1 MTHTAAILGLMAVS
15 FLLTVIWGEP
25 MLRVLHHFRIGKRIR
40 VEGPQHHQVKM
51 GTPTMGGW
59 IIVVPVVLLSLFL
72 YATQIWGL
80 TFLGREMLLPVG
92 LLVAH
97 ALLGAVDDWLGVRE
111 RPTGMRAR
119 TKFLVQVALAT
130 LAAWWLHAIYEAPP
144 MYLPGI
150 RLPIPLGWWFYVPL
164 SVFVIVGTSNAVNL
178 TDGLD
183 SLAGMVTATAL
194 AAYGGIA
201 LAQGEPALA
210 RFAFLLV
217 GSVLGF
223 LWFNAHP
230 AQLFMGDTGSLAL
243 GATLGLLAL
252 MTGEWLVLPLI
263 AIIPLAETVSVM
275 LQVGYFKA
283 TKGRRIFKMAPLH
296 HHFELSGWSEMQVV
310 MRFWLVNLLAALI
323 GVLIALA

>member
-15 FLLTVIWGEP
+15 FVLTLIWGEP
-25 MLRVLHHFRIGKRIR
+25 MLRVLRYFGIGKRIR
-40 VEGPQHHQVKM
+40 VEGPERHLVKL

-59 IIVVPVVLLSLFL
+59 IIVVPVVLLSLFF
-72 YATQIWGL
+72 YATEIWGL

-92 LLVAH
+92 LMVGH

-111 RPTGMRAR
+111 TPTGMRAR
-119 TKFLVQVALAT
+119 TKFGLQLLLAAA
-130 LAAWWLHAIYEAPP
+130 AAWWLHDIYEAPP
-144 MYLPGI
+144 MCLPGI
-150 RLPIPLGWWFYVPL
+150 QLPVPLGWVYMPL
-164 SVFVIVGTSNAVNL
+164 SLLIIVGTSNAVNL

-183 SLAGMVTATAL
+183 SLAGMVTATAF

-210 RFAFLLV
+210 RFAFLVV

-243 GATLGLLAL
+243 GATLGVIAL

-263 AIIPLAETVSVM
+263 AIIPLAETLSVM
-275 LQVGYFKA
+275 LQVAYFKL
-283 TKGRRIFKMAPLH
+283 TGGQRIFKMSPLH
-296 HHFELSGWSEMQVV
+296 HHFELSGWSETQVV

>member
-25 MLRVLHHFRIGKRIR
+25 MLRVLRHFRIGKRIR
-40 VEGPQHHQVKM
+40 LEGPQRHFEKL

-59 IIVVPVVLLSLFL
+59 IIVLPVALLALFF
-72 YATQIWGL
+72 YATEIWGL
-80 TFLGREMLLPVG
+80 TFLGREMLLPVV
-92 LLVAH
+92 LMLAH
-97 ALLGAVDDWLGVRE
+97 ALLGALDDWLGVR
-111 RPTGMRAR
+111 RNGQGLRAR
-119 TKFLVQVALAT
+119 TKFVAQWALAGA
-130 LAAWWLHAIYEAPP
+130 AAWWLHAIYEAPP

-150 RLPIPLGWWFYVPL
+150 RLPVPLGWVYVPL
-164 SVFVIVGTSNAVNL
+164 SMLIIVGTSNAVNL

-183 SLAGMVTATAL
+183 SLAGMVVSVAF

-201 LAQGEPALA
+201 LAQGDAALA
-210 RFAFLLV
+210 RFAFLVV

-243 GATLGLLAL
+243 GATLGVVAL

-263 AIIPLAETVSVM
+263 ALIPLAETLSVM
-275 LQVGYFKA
+275 LQVAYFKA
-283 TKGRRIFKMAPLH
+283 TGGQRIFKMSPLH
-296 HHFELSGWSEMQVV
+296 HHFELSGWSETQVV
-310 MRFWLVNLLAALI
+310 MRFWLVNLLSALI

>member
-15 FLLTVIWGEP
+15 FMLTLIWGEP
-25 MLRVLHHFRIGKRIR
+25 MLRVLRRFGIGKRIR
-40 VEGPQHHQVKM
+40 VEGPRRHLVKL

-59 IIVVPVVLLSLFL
+59 IIVIPVVLLTTFF
-72 YATQIWGL
+72 YATKIWGL
-80 TFLGREMLLPVG
+80 TFLGQEVLLPVG
-92 LLVAH
+92 IMLGF

-111 RPTGMRAR
+111 KPTGMRAR
-119 TKFLVQVALAT
+119 TKFGLQILLAAV
-130 LAAWWLHAIYEAPP
+130 AAWWLHAIYVAPP

-150 RLPIPLGWWFYVPL
+150 QLPVPLGWFYVPL
-164 SVFVIVGTSNAVNL
+164 SIFIIVATSNAVNL

-183 SLAGMVTATAL
+183 SLAGIVTATAF

-201 LAQGEPALA
+201 LAQGDTALA
-210 RFAFLLV
+210 RFAFLVV

-243 GATLGLLAL
+243 GATLGVIAL

-263 AIIPLAETVSVM
+263 AIIPVAETLSVI
-275 LQVGYFKA
+275 LQVAYFKL
-283 TKGRRIFKMAPLH
+283 TGGQRIFKMSPLH
-296 HHFELSGWSEMQVV
+296 HHFELSGWSETQVV

>member
-1 MTHTAAILGLMAVS
+1 MTHTAAILGLMAAS
-15 FLLTVIWGEP
+15 FVLTLIWGEP
-25 MLRVLHHFRIGKRIR
+25 MLRVLRHFRIGKRIR
-40 VEGPQHHQVKM
+40 VEGPQSHKEKV

-59 IIVVPVVLLSLFL
+59 IIVLPVVLLATFF
-72 YATQIWGL
+72 YATEIWGL

-92 LLVAH
+92 LMVGH
-97 ALLGAVDDWLGVRE
+97 ALLGAVDDWMGVRGSGG
-111 RPTGMRAR
+111 GMRAR
-119 TKFLVQVALAT
+119 TKFAFQLLLAAA
-130 LAAWWLHAIYEAPP
+130 AAWWLHDIYEAPP

-150 RLPIPLGWWFYVPL
+150 QLPVPLGWVYMPL
-164 SVFVIVGTSNAVNL
+164 SVIIIVGTSNAVNL

-183 SLAGMVTATAL
+183 SLAGMVTATAF

-201 LAQGEPALA
+201 LAQGDAPLA
-210 RFAFLLV
+210 RFAFLVV

-243 GATLGLLAL
+243 GATLGVIAL

-263 AIIPLAETVSVM
+263 AIIPLAETLSVI
-275 LQVGYFKA
+275 LQVSYFKL
-283 TKGRRIFKMAPLH
+283 TGGQRIFKMSPLH
-296 HHFELSGWSEMQVV
+296 HHFELSGWSETQVV